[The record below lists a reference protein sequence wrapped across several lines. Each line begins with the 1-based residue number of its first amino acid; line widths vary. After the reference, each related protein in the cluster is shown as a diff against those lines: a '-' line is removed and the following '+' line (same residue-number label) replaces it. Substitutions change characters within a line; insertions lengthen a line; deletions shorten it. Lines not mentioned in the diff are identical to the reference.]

1 MPLTVVT
8 LSKVPN
14 SLRGD
19 LTKWM
24 QELATGVY
32 VGQFNV
38 RIREL
43 LWKRIIDNIGDGE
56 ATICYPCKNELGY
69 SFNTI
74 NTQREI
80 ADFDGIPI
88 VQRPAQH
95 KENLDEKQKV
105 GFSDAS
111 KFRKSKI
118 FSSPI
123 KKQKEATTSVDSY
136 VVIDAETDGLNK
148 SKDTMIEIGAVK
160 ITPSGTEEFQSLI
173 KYEAV
178 LPKKIVDLTGITDKV
193 LSEEGRDEKGV
204 LSEFLSFI
212 GKLPLVGYNLN
223 FDIAFI
229 DKSLKRNN
237 LSTLKNERHDLL
249 SYIKRKKML
258 SSYHLQDVLKAYEI
272 DVDTAHRALA
282 DAKSTY
288 LLLQKFGIF
297 WKK

>member
-8 LSKVPN
+8 LSKVPK

-24 QELATGVY
+24 QELSTGVY

-43 LWKRIIDNIGDGE
+43 LWKRIIDNIGEGE
-56 ATICYPCKNELGY
+56 ATICYSCKNELGY
-69 SFNTI
+69 SFDTI
-74 NTQREI
+74 NTQREVV
-80 ADFDGIPI
+80 DFDGIPI
-88 VQRPAQH
+88 IQRPARH

-123 KKQKEATTSVDSY
+123 KKQKETATSVDSY
-136 VVIDAETDGLNK
+136 VVIDTETDGIDK

-160 ITPSGTEEFQSLI
+160 ITPSGIENFQSLI

-193 LSEEGRDEKGV
+193 LSEEGRDEKEV

-212 GKLPLVGYNLN
+212 GELPLVGYNLN

-237 LSTLKNERHDLL
+237 FPTLKNKRYDLL

-288 LLLQKFGIF
+288 LLLQQFGIF

>member
-24 QELATGVY
+24 QELAAGVY
-32 VGQFNV
+32 VGSFNI

-69 SFNTI
+69 CFDTM
-74 NTQREI
+74 NTQREVV
-80 ADFDGIPI
+80 DFDGIPI
-88 VQRPAQH
+88 VQRPAC
-95 KENLDEKQKV
+95 KERLDEKQKV
-105 GFSDAS
+105 GFSNAS

-123 KKQKEATTSVDSY
+123 KKQEKATTDADSY
-136 VVIDAETDGLNK
+136 VVIDAETDGLDK

-160 ITPSGTEEFQSLI
+160 ITPSGIEEFQSLI
-173 KYEAV
+173 KYEAI

-204 LSEFLSFI
+204 LSEFISFI
-212 GKLPLVGYNLN
+212 GELPLVGYNLS

-237 LSTLKNERHDLL
+237 FPTLKNKRYDLL

>member
-24 QELATGVY
+24 QELAAGVY
-32 VGQFNV
+32 VGSFNI

-69 SFNTI
+69 CFDTM
-74 NTQREI
+74 NTQREVV
-80 ADFDGIPI
+80 DFDGIPI
-88 VQRPAQH
+88 VQRPAC
-95 KENLDEKQKV
+95 KERLDEKQKV
-105 GFSDAS
+105 GFSNAS

-123 KKQKEATTSVDSY
+123 KKQEKATTDADSY
-136 VVIDAETDGLNK
+136 VVIDAETDGLDK

-160 ITPSGTEEFQSLI
+160 ITPSGIEEFQSLI
-173 KYEAV
+173 KYEAI

-204 LSEFLSFI
+204 LSEFISFI
-212 GKLPLVGYNLN
+212 GELPLVGYNLS

-237 LSTLKNERHDLL
+237 FQTLKNKRYDLL

>member
-32 VGQFNV
+32 VGSFNI

-69 SFNTI
+69 CFDTM
-74 NTQREI
+74 NTQREVV
-80 ADFDGIPI
+80 DFDGIPI
-88 VQRPAQH
+88 VQRPAC
-95 KENLDEKQKV
+95 KERLDEKQKV
-105 GFSDAS
+105 GFSNAS

-123 KKQKEATTSVDSY
+123 KKQEKATTDADSY
-136 VVIDAETDGLNK
+136 VVIDAETDGLDK

-160 ITPSGTEEFQSLI
+160 ITPSGIEEFQSLI
-173 KYEAV
+173 NYEAI

-204 LSEFLSFI
+204 LSEFISFI
-212 GKLPLVGYNLN
+212 GELPLVGYNLS

-237 LSTLKNERHDLL
+237 FPTLKNKRYDLL

>member
-32 VGQFNV
+32 VGSFNI

-69 SFNTI
+69 CFDTM
-74 NTQREI
+74 NTQREVV
-80 ADFDGIPI
+80 DFDGIPI
-88 VQRPAQH
+88 VQRPAC
-95 KENLDEKQKV
+95 KERLDEKQKV
-105 GFSDAS
+105 GFSNAS

-123 KKQKEATTSVDSY
+123 KKQEKATTDADSY
-136 VVIDAETDGLNK
+136 VVIDAETDGLDK

-160 ITPSGTEEFQSLI
+160 ITPSGIEEFQSLI
-173 KYEAV
+173 KYEAI

-204 LSEFLSFI
+204 LSEFISFI
-212 GKLPLVGYNLN
+212 GELPLVGYNLS

-237 LSTLKNERHDLL
+237 FPTLKNKRYDLL

>member
-32 VGQFNV
+32 VGSFNL

-69 SFNTI
+69 CFDTM
-74 NTQREI
+74 NTQREVV
-80 ADFDGIPI
+80 DFDGIPI
-88 VQRPAQH
+88 VRRPAC
-95 KENLDEKQKV
+95 KERLDEKQKV
-105 GFSDAS
+105 GFSNAS

-123 KKQKEATTSVDSY
+123 KKQEKATTDADSY
-136 VVIDAETDGLNK
+136 VVIDAETDGLDK

-160 ITPSGTEEFQSLI
+160 ITPSGIEEFQSLI
-173 KYEAV
+173 KYEAI

-204 LSEFLSFI
+204 LSEFISFI
-212 GKLPLVGYNLN
+212 GELPLVGYNLS

-237 LSTLKNERHDLL
+237 FPTLKNKRYDLL

-272 DVDTAHRALA
+272 DVDTAHRALT